1 MNAKLDQREAAKS
14 ENPNA
19 RTGTEKDIWTVVQE
33 SMENNHGDDH
43 PQVKKW
49 RQ

>member
-19 RTGTEKDIWTVVQE
+19 RTGTEKRHLDRSSGKYGKQSW
-33 SMENNHGDDH
+33 
-43 PQVKKW
+43 
-49 RQ
+49 